1 MKKRLFRYITII
13 LSLWILFGGSIGQV
27 YAQGEFDPTPP
38 PEPGKLTLL
47 LSTDPYGAA
56 YLEQTNPS
64 GIYDT
69 GTKVTVRA
77 YPYTDYEFV
86 AWQSADGEELSG
98 LSEYT
103 FTLTEKNARLIAK
116 LRFNPKENPS
126 EPGNGSYNVITTVRP
141 SMAGWIEQSAQG
153 IYENGKEVTLIAH
166 AYPDYVF
173 NHWESKGEKVSEDAT
188 YRFTMPDKHVYLRA
202 VYDWKPQSPSEP
214 EIGYCLYVNSS
225 DSEAG
230 YVSQSGNGVYKLGDE
245 VTVIASPTR
254 DYDFIGWYDEAGVC
268 LSTDISYTLTIHKRA
283 TTIEARFKKRATPV
297 DKVEVGVGS
306 NPDDPSST
314 EKGGKVE
321 VIGEAIP
328 GQTVEI
334 SAIPKEGY
342 AFEGWY
348 VDGVF
353 IPEAEMDHTILIDKD
368 MKKLEA
374 KFKELPV
381 QLEVE
386 GGEHGWAEVTRY
398 RGETVTLKAEPVV
411 DHTFM
416 GWYLLD
422 QLLSK
427 ALHYDFDVNILRAAL
442 PAIRAVY
449 VEGTVANETV
459 AREVPVA
466 IVFSGNQLCVT
477 ACQEIQR
484 LMVYSFD
491 GVMLG
496 SSDSLEV
503 GGIYRMTVPESPLL
517 LVIETKEG
525 TRFVRKLA
533 PGR

>member
-1 MKKRLFRYITII
+1 MRIRLFRYITII
-13 LSLWILFGGSIGQV
+13 LSLWIFLGGSIGQV
-27 YAQGEFDPTPP
+27 YAQDGFNPTPP

-47 LSTDPYGAA
+47 LSTDPQGAA
-56 YLEQTNPS
+56 NLDQTNPS

-77 YPYTDYEFV
+77 HPNENYEFV

-116 LRFNPKENPS
+116 LRFNPEENPA
-126 EPGNGSYNVITTVRP
+126 EPGNGYYNVIATVSP
-141 SMAGWIEQSAQG
+141 SMAGSVEQSGQG
-153 IYENGKEVTLIAH
+153 IYENGKEVALTAH
-166 AYPDYVF
+166 AYTDYVF
-173 NHWESKGEKVSEDAT
+173 SHWESNGKKVSEEAT
-188 YRFTMPDKHVYLRA
+188 YRFPMPGKHVYLRA

-214 EIGYCLYVNSS
+214 EIGYSLYLNSS
-225 DSEAG
+225 DPEAG
-230 YVSQSGNGVYKLGDE
+230 YASQSGNGVYDLGDE
-245 VTVIASPTR
+245 VTVVASAYR
-254 DYDFIGWYDEAGVC
+254 GYVFVGWYDEAGVC
-268 LSTDISYTLTIHKRA
+268 LSTEISYTLTIRKRA
-283 TTIEARFKKRATPV
+283 TTLEARFKKSETPV
-297 DKVEVGVGS
+297 EEVVIVPGS
-306 NPDDPSST
+306 DPDDPDS
-314 EKGGKVE
+314 EEVHGEVKVN
-321 VIGEAIP
+321 GDPIP
-328 GQTVEI
+328 GQRIEI
-334 SAIPKEGY
+334 SAIPEEGY

-348 VDGVF
+348 LDGVF
-353 IPEAEMDHTILIDKD
+353 IPEAEMDHTLLIDKG

-398 RGETVTLKAEPVV
+398 RDGTITLKAEPVV

-449 VEGTVANETV
+449 VEGTVANE
-459 AREVPVA
+459 AIAAEAPVTIA
-466 IVFSGNQLCVT
+466 FRGNQLCVT
-477 ACQEIQR
+477 ARQAICR

-491 GVMLG
+491 GV
-496 SSDSLEV
+496 SLTANGPMEA
-503 GGIYRMTVPESPLL
+503 GAIYRVSVPESPLIV
-517 LVIETKEG
+517 VIEAKDG
-525 TRFVRKLA
+525 IRIVHKLA
-533 PGR
+533 SGR